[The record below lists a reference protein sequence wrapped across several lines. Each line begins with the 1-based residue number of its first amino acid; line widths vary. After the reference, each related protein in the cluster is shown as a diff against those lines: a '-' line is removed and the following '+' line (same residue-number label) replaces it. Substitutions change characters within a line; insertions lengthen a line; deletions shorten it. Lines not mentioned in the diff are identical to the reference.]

1 MRTHF
6 SAHHLHSVDQTALL
20 VEISGDHVP
29 AQKVMV
35 WLGDDDQIMN
45 VTLRMT
51 IHRDVVLS
59 NVAGDSD
66 ADVDDMI
73 FEDAKKLMKTV
84 LMLRDGEITLRL

>member
-1 MRTHF
+1 
-6 SAHHLHSVDQTALL
+6 
-20 VEISGDHVP
+20 
-29 AQKVMV
+29 MV

>member
-1 MRTHF
+1 
-6 SAHHLHSVDQTALL
+6 
-20 VEISGDHVP
+20 
-29 AQKVMV
+29 MV

-84 LMLRDGEITLRL
+84 LMLRDGEITF

>member
-1 MRTHF
+1 
-6 SAHHLHSVDQTALL
+6 
-20 VEISGDHVP
+20 
-29 AQKVMV
+29 MV

-59 NVAGDSD
+59 DVAGDSD

>member
-1 MRTHF
+1 
-6 SAHHLHSVDQTALL
+6 
-20 VEISGDHVP
+20 
-29 AQKVMV
+29 MV
-35 WLGDDDQIMN
+35 WMGDDDQIMN